1 MISSMTGYGKSILT
15 ENSISV
21 EVEIK
26 SLNSRF
32 LDLSVRLPKSL
43 SSKEIEIRNLLKD
56 RISRGKIIL
65 NIYLKNEG
73 VDKNSLGVDETNL
86 DSVITFLNSLKKRAG
101 IDQEISLENILSF
114 QNLLFSD
121 KVEESED
128 EFKLAVKALHLA
140 IDNLVEMRNVEGNT
154 LVQDLKQRAE
164 SINETVSK
172 IESLSPESISDY
184 FTKLRERA
192 KELLQDNGSDEKVK
206 TELAL
211 LAEKYDVT
219 EECVRLKSH
228 IEQFLETLKNST
240 EVGRKLNFLTQEMNR
255 EANTINSKSVSTEIS
270 YYGIFIK
277 EELEKIREQI
287 QNIE

>member
-1 MISSMTGYGKSILT
+1 MTGYGKSILT